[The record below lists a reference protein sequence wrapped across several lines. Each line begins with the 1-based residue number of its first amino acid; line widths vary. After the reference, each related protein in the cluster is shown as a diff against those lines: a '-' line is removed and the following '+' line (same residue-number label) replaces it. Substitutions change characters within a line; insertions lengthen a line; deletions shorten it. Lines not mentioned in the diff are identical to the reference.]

1 MKYLLNLAENNR
13 DRISECLD
21 KEYDEQEVDDEID
34 EESDAPAETH
44 MMQEQ
49 SAAKKDA
56 LLRAQQRLRA
66 INQQDPHRIRYSQ
79 HSPQLYQARP
89 LATRFVTM
97 FFSA

>member
-1 MKYLLNLAENNR
+1 M
-13 DRISECLD
+13 
-21 KEYDEQEVDDEID
+21 DDEID

-66 INQQDPHRIRYSQ
+66 INQQDPSHRIRYSQ
-79 HSPQLYQARP
+79 HSPQLYQAHP
-89 LATRFVTM
+89 LAARFVTT